1 MNRKERRELE
11 KENKR
16 RERLKKTQEY
26 KTMKAIDDKF
36 KGSGTDVELMKS
48 LLLAYE
54 PNPEPIQI
62 LFVRKD
68 NDLFEQFANEKF
80 CPIFC
85 YLQEK
90 DGTFSK
96 IKANGID
103 HTQSIKDIEF
113 GTRKDFELNGLENP
127 TQEITNIETIKVLN
141 SVYESQGGG
150 LMDVVHY
157 VFTDH
162 SLDQIFEQSMEME
175 RYFGQAYQGMRNI
188 LVKAIAYQDPI
199 TSNLKVG

>member
-1 MNRKERRELE
+1 MNRKERRELDRE
-11 KENKR
+11 IKR
-16 RERLKKTQEY
+16 REKLKKTQEY

-36 KGSGTDVELMKS
+36 KGNGTDVELMKS

-62 LFVRKD
+62 LFMKKD
-68 NDLFEQFANEKF
+68 NDLFEQFVNEKF

-85 YLQEK
+85 YVQEK

-103 HTQSIKDIEF
+103 YSKFINDQEISTQ
-113 GTRKDFELNGLENP
+113 KDFELNGYEKPSQVIL
-127 TQEITNIETIKVLN
+127 NIETIKMLN
-141 SVYESQGGG
+141 SVYERQGGG

-162 SLDQIFEQSMEME
+162 SLDQIIEQSMEME
-175 RYFGQAYQGMRNI
+175 KHFNQAYQGMRKI
-188 LVKAIAYQDPI
+188 LVKALAVQDPI